1 MRHFFQ
7 ELLIAVAASAVAEL
21 VHNMMLHPVKQKRPG
36 EVEVHRGKNLRT
48 LIAGGV
54 PGGSGCY
61 QHPLPFLH
69 GQVFFSNFSDY
80 CNIFFALHPN
90 IYQ

>member
-21 VHNMMLHPVKQKRPG
+21 VHNMIHPVKQKRPG